1 MNSVTVLKT
10 IDRLGLTAY
19 AKRLKQLLIRI
30 RLWPKTGIGYSHR
43 NRAYKFLS
51 GRGLEIGALNCPAIV
66 PVGCIVQY
74 CDAHSKEDSA
84 RLFPEIESR
93 SLVNVAYL
101 VNLDEEKLSAK
112 VKPPYDFVIMNHV
125 IEHVA
130 NPIAVL
136 QELCA
141 VVRPGGL
148 VIVSAPDKEFTFDKP
163 RQLTPFKHLL
173 DEYRDSISYVD
184 DDHYLDFIRYTSPG
198 IYNSRDGE
206 LMANALKSAR
216 LRREHAHVWN
226 TDSFLEFLKESINF
240 FGLNVAIEFTSPAK
254 DNNFECFVVLK
265 KLQSQKIAAS
275 NQQ

>member
-10 IDRLGLTAY
+10 IDRLGLTAS
-19 AKRLKQLLIRI
+19 AKRFKQLLIRI

-43 NRAYKFLS
+43 IRAYKLLS

-101 VNLDEEKLSAK
+101 VNLDEEKLSSK

-163 RQLTPFKHLL
+163 RLLTPFKHLL
-173 DEYRDSISYVD
+173 DEYHDSISYVD
-184 DDHYLDFIRYTSPG
+184 DDHYLDFIRYTSPS
-198 IYNSRDGE
+198 IYNSGDSE

-216 LRREHAHVWN
+216 LRREHAHVWD

-240 FGLNVAIEFTSPAK
+240 FELNVAIEFTSPAK

-265 KLQSQKIAAS
+265 KLQSQKL
-275 NQQ
+275 NLKHH